1 MMSRSAPPFS
11 MNLALIPVP
20 APAAIMGCPLRNVER
35 SLSMTSLRLYG
46 FPLPVHG
53 FGIWPMTLA
62 GSLADRNDP
71 PFGAPSLVGRK
82 AHVFFVPDLV
92 SLKAE
97 VATKSIVGNLCLHKD
112 LT

>member
-11 MNLALIPVP
+11 MNLALMPVP
-20 APAAIMGCPLRNVER
+20 APAAMMGCPLRNVAR

-71 PFGAPSLVGRK
+71 PTGLASQTPRGWM
-82 AHVFFVPDLV
+82 
-92 SLKAE
+92 AE
-97 VATKSIVGNLCLHKD
+97 VLPSGATALAISDHNP
-112 LT
+112 